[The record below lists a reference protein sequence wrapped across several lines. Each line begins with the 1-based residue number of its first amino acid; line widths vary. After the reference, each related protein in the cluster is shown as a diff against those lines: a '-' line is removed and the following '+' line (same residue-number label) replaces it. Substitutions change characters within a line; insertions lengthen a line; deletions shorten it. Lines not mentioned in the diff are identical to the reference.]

1 VGTVFEGV
9 RVEPETSDKLEPTSP
24 LRVVVAGATGFVGRA
39 LVERLR
45 TTHEVI
51 ALTRRAPPQA
61 GDPPGRPGVRW
72 RPCDLFSLLD
82 AERALE
88 NADVAIYLIHSM
100 LPSARL
106 TQGTFADMD
115 LIVADNFRRAA
126 ERKGLRQL
134 VYLGG
139 LLPET
144 TRLSPH
150 LQSRLEVER
159 TLGGGAVPL
168 TALRAGLILGPQG
181 SSFRILEKLVAH
193 LPIMLLPRWA
203 RTPTQ
208 PIALGDVLALLE
220 ACVGNPET
228 YGRVC
233 EVGGPDILTYRELI
247 AATARAEG
255 VKRLL
260 IDVPAFSPRLSNLWV
275 STMTGT
281 PLELVAPLVDSLRY
295 PMVAKDRWLQQ
306 RLLRPG
312 TPVAEALAQS
322 VSVSHR
328 SNALASQPTTVA
340 RTVEQAEAKTERPT
354 GPVRSVQ
361 RMPLPKGWTAR
372 QVAFAYAR
380 WLPRFMAPFIRVDVD
395 DDNNCYFRIRGISSP
410 LLALTWSRERSNDD
424 RQLFYVTG
432 GWLVRK
438 VPRGRARMEFR
449 EVLGGE
455 AVLVAVHDFSPR
467 LPWMIYNLSQALV
480 HLWVMAGFRRW
491 LGHQARRSGLTR
503 T

>member
-1 VGTVFEGV
+1 VA
-9 RVEPETSDKLEPTSP
+9 
-24 LRVVVAGATGFVGRA
+24 VAGATGFVGRA
-39 LVERLR
+39 LIERLR
-45 TTHEVI
+45 ATHEVI
-51 ALTRRAPPQA
+51 ALTRQARSDA
-61 GDPPGRPGVRW
+61 GDAPGRPGLRW
-72 RPCDLFSLLD
+72 RSCDLFSLLD

-88 NADVAIYLIHSM
+88 GADVAVYLIHSM

-126 ERKGLRQL
+126 ERMGLRQL
-134 VYLGG
+134 IYLGG
-139 LLPET
+139 LLPEAKQ
-144 TRLSPH
+144 LSPH

-159 TLGGGAVPL
+159 TLGAGKVPL
-168 TALRAGLILGPQG
+168 TAMRAGLLLGPHG
-181 SSFRILEKLVAH
+181 SSFRILENLVAR
-193 LPIMLLPRWA
+193 LPVMLLPKWA

-208 PIALGDVLALLE
+208 PLALRDVLALLE

-233 EVGGPDILTYRELI
+233 EVGGPDVLTYRELI

-260 IDVPAFSPRLSNLWV
+260 VDVPAFSPKLSNLWV

-295 PMVAKDRWLQQ
+295 PMVAKDRWLQA
-306 RLLRPG
+306 RLNLPG
-312 TPVAEALAQS
+312 TPVAEALADA
-322 VSVSHR
+322 VAHR
-328 SNALASQPTTVA
+328 KERSPRRAKGPA
-340 RTVEQAEAKTERPT
+340 RTARPT

-361 RMPLPKGWTAR
+361 RMPLPKGWSAR

-380 WLPRFMAPFIRVDVD
+380 WLPRYMAPFIRVTVD
-395 DDNNCYFRIRGISSP
+395 EDNTCRFYLRGIPRP
-410 LLALTWSRERSNDD
+410 LLVLSWSRERSAED
-424 RQLFYVTG
+424 RQLFYLTDG
-432 GWLVRK
+432 LLVRK
-438 VPRGRARMEFR
+438 VPGGRARMEFR

-455 AVLVAVHDFSPR
+455 AVLAGVHDFSPR
-467 LPWMIYNLSQALV
+467 LPWMVYNLSQALV

-491 LGHQARRSGLTR
+491 LGRMAREGAAPDAVS
-503 T
+503 